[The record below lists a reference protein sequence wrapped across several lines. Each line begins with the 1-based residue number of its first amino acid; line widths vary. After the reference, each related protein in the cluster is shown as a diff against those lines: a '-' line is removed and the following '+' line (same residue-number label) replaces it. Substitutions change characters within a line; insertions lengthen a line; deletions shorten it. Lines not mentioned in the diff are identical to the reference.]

1 MATEITFNA
10 NVDTGN
16 SAEAVG
22 ALNVELAETEQ
33 LTEKITEEVGGG
45 KGPFNGI
52 GQGAD
57 EAAKALK
64 NPQTE
69 LRQMLADLARID
81 DQGSPEFQALAREA
95 GALQDRINNA
105 TAAIRTM
112 SSDFPALEV
121 GVQAMTSIGA
131 AAQAATS
138 AQALFG
144 SENEDVARSIQK
156 LVAIQGLMNSVQMI
170 ANNLSDESA
179 LGLKLRALR
188 TTALTA
194 ITEAQTVATAQAT
207 VTQRI
212 LNLAMKANPIGL
224 LIAGFTALVGIIAVF
239 ASSTEDART
248 QQELLNEA
256 QDQAQDTIGKETAKL
271 DDLTAVLKSETASRS
286 QKREA
291 IEELN
296 KAYPEFLGNIDLEKA
311 TQEELN
317 EAIAKQTELITLQA
331 EAKALAAIR
340 ADLFKEKLELEM
352 EAQRALTDESFRW
365 ADAINAGGAARKIED
380 DNRNKRLA
388 AIEEEIAAT
397 QSATAANREEEA
409 SLLGV
414 ADAQALATQLSDAFT
429 KSQEDNA
436 ATVNKLAKERDA
448 NRKKA
453 AEQRIKDEENA
464 AKLAIEREKILQD
477 LLIANVEDAE
487 LRKLMTLEAAQERE
501 RAQLID
507 KFGKDT
513 ELLKQLE
520 QEQANEVAKLVAEIE
535 EEAREKATASRV
547 EAAEKANADAAARL
561 QAELLR
567 LDEDSAAIFEKRQE
581 ILDLEREQELQNKEL
596 TEGEKL
602 LIDAQYL
609 ADSEA
614 LKDEAATKDAER
626 NKQAAEVAEKTFA
639 QGLSAIQN
647 LSDAVFA
654 IKTKNLEKG
663 SAAEEAAAK
672 KQFKINKAL
681 QLSGAIID
689 GVKAISSSLAQSP
702 VAIGPAPNPAGIA
715 SLAFA
720 AVTSAANIA
729 KIAASR
735 YQSSGTGGGISAP
748 SVPSIP
754 EPDTPDATGDF
765 GAGNTTLTGGDQDV
779 GQAAPMRVAVVDSDI
794 KVALESSE
802 RVEVTS
808 SIG

>member
-1 MATEITFNA
+1 MATEITFVTK
-10 NVDTGN
+10 VDTGN
-16 SAEAVG
+16 SAEEVG

-52 GQGAD
+52 GKGAD
-57 EAAKALK
+57 EAAKAIKTPAARLEEMR
-64 NPQTE
+64 NRMIE
-69 LRQMLADLARID
+69 LGDT
-81 DQGSPEFQALAREA
+81 GSAEFRALAAEA
-95 GALQDRINNA
+95 GQLQDDINNVNA
-105 TAAIRTM
+105 AVTAA
-112 SSDFPALEV
+112 SADFPNLDV

-138 AQALFG
+138 AQALLG

-256 QDQAQDTIGKETAKL
+256 QDQALETIGKETAKL
-271 DDLTAVLKSETASRS
+271 DDLTAVLKSETASRN

-340 ADLFKEKLELEM
+340 ADLFKEKLELEL

-365 ADAINAGGAARKIED
+365 EDAINAGGAARKADEAS
-380 DNRNKRLA
+380 RNKRLA

-436 ATVNKLAKERDA
+436 ETVSKIAKEREA

-453 AEQRIKDEENA
+453 SAD
-464 AKLAIEREKILQD
+464 REKEEAQEAKKRMERGRLVTD
-477 LLIANVEDAE
+477 FLIASQEDENV
-487 LRKLMTLEAAQERE
+487 RKLMTLREGHRRERKALEEKYKGDTALMLQLDMKQTAELQAQKEEIRKSIEEGEKAQRDEAQERE
-501 RAQLID
+501 FTD
-507 KFGKDT
+507 KK
-513 ELLKQLE
+513 
-520 QEQANEVAKLVAEIE
+520 
-535 EEAREKATASRV
+535 
-547 EAAEKANADAAARL
+547 ARL
-561 QAELLR
+561 EAELIKLG
-567 LDEDSAAIFEKRQE
+567 EDAQARMSAALE
-581 ILDLEREQELQNKEL
+581 LAALERDQALAEEGI

-602 LIDAQYL
+602 KIKAEFQQKKSDIVQAAADAEKELNGEVQRVSVEQYRAGIDAI
-609 ADSEA
+609 A
-614 LKDEAATKDAER
+614 
-626 NKQAAEVAEKTFA
+626 
-639 QGLSAIQN
+639 N
-647 LSDAVFA
+647 LSNVIFD
-654 IKTKNLEKG
+654 IKRSNLEKG

-689 GVKAISSSLAQSP
+689 GVKAISASLAQSP
-702 VAIGPAPNPAGIA
+702 VAIGPVPNPAGIA

-735 YQSSGTGGGISAP
+735 YQSSGSGGGISAP
-748 SVPSIP
+748 SVPSIS
-754 EPDTPDATGDF
+754 EPDTPDTTGDF
-765 GAGNTTLTGGDQDV
+765 GAGNTTLTGDQDTA
-779 GQAAPMRVAVVDSDI
+779 QAAPMRVAVVDSDI